1 MDNQKPF
8 RPIGGRFQKRIEH
21 NINDKIIHSEVRI
34 VGDNI
39 ETKVCSLREALALAD
54 SFNLDLVEINGNI
67 NPPIC
72 KIVDYSKF
80 LYEKKKHDKDKKQ
93 NHAAE
98 IKEIRLGPNIQ
109 DHDVN
114 FKSKHATNFLKQGHK
129 VKITMKFKGRE
140 MAFRQN
146 GEIVMLK
153 FITLLEEVG
162 KPEFMP
168 KFEGKQLYVTLTPK

>member
-1 MDNQKPF
+1 MDNKKPF
-8 RPIGGRFQKRIEH
+8 RSIGGRFQKRAEH
-21 NINDKIIHSEVRI
+21 NINEHIVHSEVRI
-34 VGDNI
+34 TGDGI
-39 ETKVCSLREALALAD
+39 ETKICSLNEALKIAD

-67 NPPIC
+67 NPPVC

-80 LYEKKKHDKDKKQ
+80 LYEKKKRDKDKQQ

-109 DHDVN
+109 DHDVD
-114 FKSKHATNFLKQGHK
+114 FKSKNAINFLKKGHK
-129 VKITMKFKGRE
+129 VKLTMKFKGRE

-162 KPEFMP
+162 RPEFMP
-168 KFEGKQLYVTLTPK
+168 KLEGKQLYVTLIPK